1 MQHNAAELFARYYKF
16 RVSRLIGTA
25 NYATDAQLGLLAY
38 AWAAPGDS
46 RYRPDIAS
54 KLPA

>member
-1 MQHNAAELFARYYKF
+1 MRHNIERFTRYYKF
-16 RVSRLIGTA
+16 RVSRVIGTA
-25 NYATDAQLGLLAY
+25 SYATDAQLGLLAY

-46 RYRPDIAS
+46 RYRPSIAS